1 MDNSAVYR
9 WIVGVNMF
17 RGRIKAVACAFFS
30 LCCVNAMA
38 VSNASQDLNK
48 LFGQYFEEFLKFEPV
63 YATFIG
69 DNRFND
75 QYFNSLSPDSIAKR
89 KAFEKRWLTRIK
101 SINREK
107 LVGQD
112 RLSYDVFVYDREVTL
127 EGFQY
132 PKKLIPTD
140 DFVNSLDQF
149 NSFANFTAM
158 LGSGNSF
165 QPFKSTEDYDN
176 WIRRVDAIVVVF
188 DQASTNMRR
197 GIGLGI
203 VQPRPIV
210 EKILP
215 QLSAHLVDKVDDSV
229 FMGPVNNF
237 PETVND
243 KDQVRLKDAYR
254 TMIQTKL
261 IPAYRRLHGFLEQEY
276 LPASRETVGWSSL
289 PNGTDWYNHQIKK
302 HTTIDMT
309 AEKIHEIGLSEVA
322 LIRAEMTKVM
332 HDAGFKGSLKDFF
345 AHLKSSDEFY
355 YDSEEDLLNGYRNLK
370 EKINQALPTLFD
382 IFPKF
387 DYEVRAVEAYRA
399 ASAAGAYYNS
409 GTPDGS
415 RPAIFYINT
424 HNLRAQPK
432 YAMETLSIHEA
443 SPGHHFQSSIQDEM
457 ENLPKFRRF
466 GFNTA
471 FMEGWAL
478 YAESIGKEMG
488 MFSDPY
494 QYFGSLS
501 DEMLRAMRLVVDT
514 GLHAKGWNRDKAIQ
528 YMTDNSD
535 MADTSIVTEVE
546 RYIAW
551 PGQALAYKVG
561 ERVIRGLRTEAE
573 KELGTHFDVKA
584 FHRQI
589 LLDGAM
595 PMEVLTRKVHEWIA
609 SEKSRIAKQTTAGS
623 ILDRKARTLALERLA
638 TLETDS
644 RYLGISQK

>member
-1 MDNSAVYR
+1 MFKFHPPKVVIFDQ
-9 WIVGVNMF
+9 GVDMF
-17 RGRIKAVACAFFS
+17 LKRIGAFSCAIFFS
-30 LCCVNAMA
+30 LWCVNAMG
-38 VSNASQDLNK
+38 VSKSPQDLNK
-48 LFGQYFEEFLKFEPV
+48 LLNQYYEEYLEFEPLD
-63 YATFIG
+63 ATIIG

-75 QYFNSLSPDSIAKR
+75 QYLNSLSPDSIAKR

-112 RLSYDVFVYDREVTL
+112 RLSYDIFVYDREVAL
-127 EGFQY
+127 EGYQY
-132 PKKLIPTD
+132 PEKLIPMD
-140 DFVNSLDQF
+140 YSNSLDQY

-188 DQASTNMRR
+188 DQAITNMRR
-197 GIGLGI
+197 GIDLGI

-215 QLSAHLVDKVDDSV
+215 QLAAHLVDKADDSV

-243 KDQVRLKDAYR
+243 KDQARLKDAYR

-261 IPAYRRLHGFLEQEY
+261 IPAYRRLHGFLKQEY

-289 PNGTDWYNHQIKK
+289 PNGTGWYNHQIKK
-302 HTTIDMT
+302 HITTDMT
-309 AEKIHEIGLSEVA
+309 ADEIHEIGLSEVA
-322 LIRAEMTKVM
+322 RIRAEMTKVM
-332 HDAGFKGSLKDFF
+332 HDVGFKGSLKDFF
-345 AHLKSSDEFY
+345 THLKTSDEFY
-355 YDSEEDLLNGYRNLK
+355 YDSEEELLNGYRNLK
-370 EKINQALPTLFD
+370 EKINQTLPTLFD

-399 ASAAGAYYNS
+399 ASAAAAYYNP

-415 RPAIFYINT
+415 RSAIFYVNT

-443 SPGHHFQSSIQDEM
+443 SPGHHFQISIQIELD
-457 ENLPKFRRF
+457 NLPKFRRF
-466 GFNTA
+466 GFNMA
-471 FMEGWAL
+471 FIEGWAL

-494 QYFGSLS
+494 QYFGHLS

-514 GLHAKGWNRDKAIQ
+514 GLHAKGWSRDKAIQ
-528 YMTDNSD
+528 YMTDNSG
-535 MADTSIVTEVE
+535 MADTNIVTEVE

-561 ERVIRGLRTEAE
+561 QRIIRNLRDEAE
-573 KELGTHFDVKA
+573 KELGEDFSVKA

-589 LLDGAM
+589 LVDGAM
-595 PMEVLTRKVHEWIA
+595 PMDVLTRKIHEWIA
-609 SEKSRIAKQTTAGS
+609 AEKERVIKQAKA
-623 ILDRKARTLALERLA
+623 
-638 TLETDS
+638 
-644 RYLGISQK
+644 